1 MIKTDQIN
9 RLLGIKESYQAS
21 DALTKILFDKD
32 RRENL
37 FKAFLDKDCNLDKDW
52 FHVYFEEEHANKLKY
67 AQDFTPDSIALLL
80 SRLIGDKSGMRM
92 DVASGTGSLVIK
104 KWHEDCLAH
113 SPFDFRPSMYFYHC
127 EELSDRAMPFLLFN
141 LMIRGMNAVVIH
153 GDTLTREAKQVFFIQ
168 NDSDDFMKFSNINV
182 MPHSTN
188 VEQELDIRKWVEPEI
203 NHIESSFDI
212 LNRLGV
218 DVSESRR

>member
-9 RLLGIKESYQAS
+9 NLLGIKESYQAS

-32 RRENL
+32 KRENL

-67 AQDFTPDSIALLL
+67 AQDFTPASIALLL

-141 LMIRGMNAVVIH
+141 LMIRGMNAIVIH
-153 GDTLTREAKQVFFIQ
+153 GDALTREAKQVYFVQ
-168 NDSDDFMKFSNINV
+168 NDNDDFMEFSNLNI
-182 MPHSTN
+182 MPHSMI

-203 NHIESSFDI
+203 DHIESSFDI

>member
-9 RLLGIKESYQAS
+9 HLLGIKESYQAS

-32 RRENL
+32 KRENL

-67 AQDFTPDSIALLL
+67 AQDFTPASIALLL
-80 SRLIGDKSGMRM
+80 SKIIGNRPGMRM

-104 KWHEDCLAH
+104 KWHEDRLSH
-113 SPFDFRPSMYFYHC
+113 SPFDYKPSMYFYHC

-141 LMIRGMNAVVIH
+141 LMIRGMNAIVIH
-153 GDTLTREAKQVFFIQ
+153 GDALTREAKQVYFVQ
-168 NDSDDFMKFSNINV
+168 NDNDDFMEFSNLNI
-182 MPHSTN
+182 MPHSMI

-203 NHIESSFDI
+203 DHIESSFDI